1 MEEEVQAASVPDES
15 CAGQGPRA
23 LGGAAATVPVSR
35 QDTEAPVLAQ
45 QQWEAVHGRRARGQ
59 SISAIARE
67 MTLDRKTVR
76 GCLQEASWQPYRRIG
91 AAGLLDEHLAWLAE
105 RAPQVNFSA
114 RILWQE
120 LRRQRGFTGSYV
132 IVRRAVVPL
141 RLRAAVAALTQC
153 RFETGPGEQAQ
164 CDWGQ
169 ITVPLQG
176 VRTTIHIFVMTLG
189 YSRRGFAMGFLGE
202 RMPDLLAAH
211 EAAFAHFGGRCEFL
225 LYDRMRTVVLGTSQ
239 GRPRLNTT
247 FANFAGHWGFTPRLC
262 QPYRA
267 QTKGKVESGVK
278 YVKRNFVPGR
288 EFRSLDDFNDQLA
301 AWQLDVADL
310 REHGTTHQRPIDR
323 FVDEHPA
330 LAPTAGPMAFRE
342 ARL

>member
-1 MEEEVQAASVPDES
+1 MEVEDRTACEPDVS

-23 LGGAAATVPVSR
+23 LSSASATVPVF
-35 QDTEAPVLAQ
+35 QEDTEASVLGQ
-45 QQWEAVHGRRARGQ
+45 QQWQAVHERRSRGQ
-59 SISAIARE
+59 SISAIARDLE
-67 MTLDRKTVR
+67 LDRKTVR
-76 GCLQEASWQPYRRIG
+76 SCLQQASWRPYRREATG
-91 AAGLLDEHLAWLAE
+91 SLLDEHQAWLTE

-120 LRRQRGFTGSYV
+120 LCAQRGFAGGYV
-132 IVRRAVVPL
+132 IVRRAVAPL
-141 RLRAAVAALTQC
+141 RLAASAGSLTQR

-169 ITVPLQG
+169 ITVPLNG
-176 VRTTIHIFVMTLG
+176 MRTEIHIFVMTLG
-189 YSRRGFAMGFLGE
+189 YSRRGFAQGFLRE

-247 FANFAGHWGFTPRLC
+247 FANFATHWGFTPRLC

-267 QTKGKVESGVK
+267 KTTDEVEQSLW
-278 YVKRNFVPGR
+278 R
-288 EFRSLDDFNDQLA
+288 EWCYSPDA
-301 AWQLDVADL
+301 
-310 REHGTTHQRPIDR
+310 HG
-323 FVDEHPA
+323 
-330 LAPTAGPMAFRE
+330 
-342 ARL
+342 